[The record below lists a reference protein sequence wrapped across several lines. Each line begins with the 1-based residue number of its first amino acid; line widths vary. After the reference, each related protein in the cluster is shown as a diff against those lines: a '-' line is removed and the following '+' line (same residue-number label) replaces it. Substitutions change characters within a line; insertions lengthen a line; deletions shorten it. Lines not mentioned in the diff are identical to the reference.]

1 MKAASIMVILSLALT
16 PFVVQAYDLK
26 KLRQLA
32 AENNVTCM
40 LVFGDSSVDPGN
52 NNYLAT
58 DSKGNFPP
66 YGEDFLNHQAT
77 GRLSNGK
84 LASDLIA
91 EAFVYKAI
99 IPGFLD
105 PTLKKED
112 LVHGASFASASS
124 GYDDLTANLSNVL
137 TLPRQLKYFQH
148 YKIHLRQLMGVEEAD
163 KRISNGI
170 FLLSMGSNDFVQNY
184 FLEPIRP
191 QQYTLDEYQNLLVN
205 NMFKHIK
212 VMHRL
217 GARRLVVVGL
227 PPLGC
232 LPLIRTIKGTT
243 NCADS
248 YNEAAFSF
256 NSKVKAKL
264 EANKAS
270 LGMKVM
276 FLDTFSIMVDAI
288 SNPQKYGF
296 TETGKG
302 CCGTGTI
309 EYADTCKGQPT
320 CPDRSKYIFWDAVHP
335 TEKTYKIL
343 VDEALETIGLYLG

>member
-1 MKAASIMVILSLALT
+1 MNTMSIMLILSLALT
-16 PFVVQAYDLK
+16 PFVVQAYDIN

-52 NNYLAT
+52 NNHLTT

-84 LASDLIA
+84 LAPDLIA
-91 EAFVYKAI
+91 EVFGYKRI

-105 PTLKKED
+105 LALKKED
-112 LVHGASFASASS
+112 VEHGASFASASS

-137 TLPRQLKYFQH
+137 TLSRQLKYFQH

-163 KRISNGI
+163 KKISNAM
-170 FLLSMGSNDFVQNY
+170 FLLSMGSNDFV
-184 FLEPIRP
+184 
-191 QQYTLDEYQNLLVN
+191 
-205 NMFKHIK
+205 
-212 VMHRL
+212 MHSL

-232 LPLIRTIKGTT
+232 MPLIRTIKGTT
-243 NCADS
+243 NCVDS
-248 YNEAAFSF
+248 YNQAAFSF
-256 NSKVKAKL
+256 NSKIKAKL
-264 EANKAS
+264 EANKAT
-270 LGMKVM
+270 LGNIPPK
-276 FLDTFSIMVDAI
+276 I
-288 SNPQKYGF
+288 SF
-296 TETGKG
+296 VETGKG

-309 EYADTCKGQPT
+309 EYADTCKGQAT
-320 CPDRSKYIFWDAVHP
+320 CPDRSKYIFWDAFHP
-335 TEKTYKIL
+335 TEKMYKIL
-343 VDEALETIGLYLG
+343 VDEALETIGDILVP